1 MPVKSVWLINK
12 NYVTVC
18 SDKSHAFHINLLII
32 DFYLFVGITL
42 SLSTLIDGKNF
53 NAGGHKIG
61 VALELEA

>member
-1 MPVKSVWLINK
+1 ML
-12 NYVTVC
+12 
-18 SDKSHAFHINLLII
+18 AFHINLLII